1 MKQILM
7 IGKFNSVFEDIAA
20 TLKLKYHV
28 QMSVDNLDMVKGLL
42 KINKPEAVVFCLIGL
57 DMDGR
62 RIMTELQF
70 YHIDIPVIC
79 VGSRADKGIYSE
91 FFHKAMFCWV
101 SRDSINEELLPT
113 VSNMLSNV
121 SRNLP
126 KQNNGERKTVLVV
139 DDNPILLRS
148 MNAILSSHYDVML
161 ANSGTKAMTMVGQKV
176 PDMVFLDCEMPVC
189 DGKMTYRMFKD
200 LDEMR
205 DVPIVFL
212 TGVNDAA
219 YIQDAL
225 KLQPAGYL
233 LKPASKDRIMAT
245 IRQVLG
251 EN

>member
-7 IGKFNSVFEDIAA
+7 IGKFNSVFEDIAS

-42 KINKPEAVVFCLIGL
+42 KINKPDAVVFCLIGL

-70 YHIDIPVIC
+70 YHVDIPVIC
-79 VGSRADKGIYSE
+79 VGSRTDKGIYSE
-91 FFHKAMFCWV
+91 YFQNEQFCWL
-101 SRDSINEELLPT
+101 SRDTINEELLPT
-113 VSNMLSNV
+113 VADMLNKAEKKHP
-121 SRNLP
+121 RHNH
-126 KQNNGERKTVLVV
+126 GDRKVVLVV

-161 ANSGTKAMTMVGQKV
+161 ANSGTKAMTMIGQKI
-176 PDMVFLDCEMPVC
+176 PDVVFLDCEMPVC
-189 DGKMTYRMFKD
+189 DGKMTFKMMKD

-205 DVPIVFL
+205 DVPIIFL
-212 TGVNDAA
+212 TGVNDAS

-233 LKPASKDRIMAT
+233 LKPASKDRIFDT
-245 IRQVLG
+245 LRQVLG
-251 EN
+251 